1 VVTAETE
8 ALAAP
13 APDPERPGPEQVAAA
28 LRRAGLGELSHATM
42 RRALYTSDASL
53 FRIVPSV
60 VAYPR
65 DAGEVAAALEV
76 CTALGVPLTCRG
88 AGTSIAGNSIG
99 TGVILDFSQHL
110 DGITSLDP
118 EARAATVQPGVV
130 QAQLQRAAAPHG
142 LRFGPDP
149 STHDRCT
156 IGGMIGNDSCG
167 SRSLQYGRTSD
178 NVLALEVLTGGGQ
191 RLRLGAPD
199 ARLNGAGGPSGA
211 ADPVLAALRE
221 AVAGGLAPIRT
232 ELGQFG
238 RQVSGYAL
246 QHLLPERGFDV
257 RRALVGSEGTLAI
270 VTSATVA
277 LVRDPPYRTL
287 AVLGFPD
294 MISAADAVPALL
306 PLGPATCEGMDSRL
320 VDVVRALPGGGRIP
334 DLPPGSGWLFVEV
347 TGDTEAQAL
356 SRAREVLG
364 AGDAISGM
372 VVTDPG
378 HAAALWRIREQGA
391 GLAGRSPAG
400 APAYPGWEDSAVP
413 PAALGRYLRELEG
426 LLTEHKLSGIPYGHF
441 GDGCLHLRLDFPLDQ
456 PGGRAAMRSF
466 LEEAAVLV
474 TRYGGSLSGEHGDGR
489 ARSELLPLMYSPAV
503 MDLFGRVK
511 DVFDPAGVLNPGVEV
526 RARPL
531 DADVRVRSSA
541 PAAGSGSASAGP
553 AAPGTALLGGGREE
567 LGLAY
572 PHDGDF
578 ATAVHRC
585 TGVGKCVASTAG
597 TTRVMCPSY
606 QATRDERDST
616 RGRSRVLQEMVN
628 GSLITGGWRA
638 PEVREALDLCL
649 SCKACSSEC
658 PAGVD
663 MASYKAEVLH
673 QAYRRRLR
681 PRSHYALGQLPRWAA
696 LASRVP
702 RLANAALNL
711 PGLGAVAR
719 LAAGIDPR
727 RSLPPFAPQ
736 SFRAWYQR
744 RAGVRP
750 AAGPLP
756 VPGARPAPGDDRP
769 AVMLLVDT
777 FTNYFDPGI
786 GQAALEVLADAGYR
800 VIIPEQ
806 PTCCAI
812 TWISTGQ
819 LGTARKIL
827 ARTVDRLSPAVAAG
841 IPIVGL
847 EPSCTAVLRSDAIDL
862 LGTPEA
868 RALAGAVKTL
878 SELLA
883 DTPGWAPPRLDGT
896 AVVAQPHC
904 HHGAVMGWDADAAL
918 LERAGAGLTRLG
930 GCCGL
935 AGNFGMER
943 GHYDVSRAVAETA
956 LLPAVSSAPEAT
968 VLADGFSCRTQLADL
983 AARPSLHLAE
993 LLASRLPDR
1002 AAGPGPDDTGPD
1014 DAGPDGVSPDG
1025 TGRPVGRQP
1034 G

>member
-1 VVTAETE
+1 MTTDPAE
-8 ALAAP
+8 
-13 APDPERPGPEQVAAA
+13 VAAA
-28 LRRAGLGELSHATM
+28 LRRAGLRELSHTTL

-53 FRIVPSV
+53 FRVVPAV

-65 DAGEVAAALEV
+65 DADEVAAALDT

-88 AGTSIAGNSIG
+88 AGTSIAGNSVG
-99 TGVILDFSQHL
+99 TGVILDFSRNL
-110 DGITSLDP
+110 AAIVSLDP

-178 NVLALEVLTGGGQ
+178 NVLALEVLTGGGR
-191 RLRLGAPD
+191 RLRLAGPGPD
-199 ARLNGAGGPSGA
+199 SAAGPGPGPA
-211 ADPVLAALRE
+211 ADDPQLTALRE
-221 AVAGGLAPIRT
+221 VVAGGLGPIRT
-232 ELGQFG
+232 ELGRFG

-270 VTSATVA
+270 VTSATVG
-277 LVRDPPYRTL
+277 LVRDPPHRML

-294 MISAADAVPALL
+294 MIAAADATPALL
-306 PLGPATCEGMDSRL
+306 PLRPATCEGMDSRL
-320 VDVVRALPGGGRIP
+320 VDVVRARRGGGRIP

-347 TGDTEAQAL
+347 TGDTEAEAL
-356 SRAREVLG
+356 SRAREVVG
-364 AGDAISGM
+364 TPDAISGM

-391 GLAGRSPAG
+391 GLAGRSPDG

-413 PAALGRYLRELEG
+413 PAVLGRYLRELDG
-426 LLTEHKLSGIPYGHF
+426 LLAEHKLAGIPYGHF

-456 PGGRAAMRSF
+456 PGGRAVLRGF
-466 LEEAAVLV
+466 LREAAALV

-489 ARSELLPLMYSPAV
+489 TRSELLPVMYSPAV
-503 MDLFGRVK
+503 LDLFDQVK
-511 DVFDPAGVLNPGVEV
+511 DIFDPAAVLNPGVLV
-526 RARPL
+526 RPRPL
-531 DADVRVRSSA
+531 DADVRAAELA
-541 PAAGSGSASAGP
+541 PAGSPAGS
-553 AAPGTALLGGGREE
+553 PGTLGRAG

-606 QATRDERDST
+606 QATGDERDST
-616 RGRSRVLQEMVN
+616 RGRARVLQEMVN
-628 GSLITGGWRA
+628 GHLVTGGWRA

-649 SCKACSSEC
+649 ACKACSSEC

-663 MASYKAEVLH
+663 LAAYKTEVLH
-673 QAYRRRLR
+673 QAYRGRLR
-681 PRSHYALGQLPRWAA
+681 PRSHYALGQLPRWAR
-696 LASRVP
+696 LASRAP
-702 RLANAALNL
+702 RLANAALAA
-711 PGLGAVAR
+711 PGLGRAAR

-727 RSLPPFAPQ
+727 RSLPPFAAE
-736 SFRAWYQR
+736 SFRSWYHREHPGQ
-744 RAGVRP
+744 ASAIAAKDQ
-750 AAGPLP
+750 AAGGGTP
-756 VPGARPAPGDDRP
+756 V
-769 AVMLLVDT
+769 VLLVDT
-777 FTNYFDPGI
+777 FTDYFAPQI
-786 GQAALEVLADAGYR
+786 GRAALRLLTDAGFR
-800 VIIPEQ
+800 VTIPRR

-819 LGTARKIL
+819 LGAARRIL
-827 ARTVDRLSPAVAAG
+827 RRTVAELGPAVQAG
-841 IPIVGL
+841 IPVVGL
-847 EPSCTAVLRSDAIDL
+847 EPSCTATLRSDAVDL
-862 LGTPEA
+862 LATKDA
-868 RALAGAVKTL
+868 QALAGTVVTM

-883 DTPGWAPPRLDGT
+883 TVPDWTPPALDG
-896 AVVAQPHC
+896 APVVAQPHC
-904 HHGAVMGWDADAAL
+904 HHSAVMGWDADAAL
-918 LERAGAGLTRLG
+918 LQKAGADVTRLG

-943 GHYDVSRAVAETA
+943 GHYEISTAVAGTA
-956 LLPAVSSAPEAT
+956 LLPAVSSAGPDSV

-983 AARPSLHLAE
+983 
-993 LLASRLPDR
+993 
-1002 AAGPGPDDTGPD
+1002 
-1014 DAGPDGVSPDG
+1014 
-1025 TGRPVGRQP
+1025 TGRPSQHLAQLLADHLP
-1034 G
+1034 DDHPPPAN

>member
-1 VVTAETE
+1 MTDISA
-8 ALAAP
+8 
-13 APDPERPGPEQVAAA
+13 APDPAQVGAA
-28 LRRAGLGELSHATM
+28 LQRAGLRELSHTTL

-53 FRIVPSV
+53 FRVVPAV

-65 DAGEVAAALEV
+65 DADEVAAALDT
-76 CTALGVPLTCRG
+76 CTTLGVPLTCRG
-88 AGTSIAGNSIG
+88 GGTSIAGNAIG
-99 TGVILDFSQHL
+99 TGVILDFTRNL
-110 DGITSLDP
+110 ARIVSLDP
-118 EARAATVQPGVV
+118 DARAATVQPGVV

-178 NVLALEVLTGGGQ
+178 NVLALEVLAGGGQ
-191 RLRLGAPD
+191 RLRLAGPD
-199 ARLNGAGGPSGA
+199 AGADVSAA
-211 ADPVLAALRE
+211 ADDPPLPALRE
-221 AVAGGLAPIRT
+221 VVAGGLAPIRT
-232 ELGQFG
+232 ELGRFG

-270 VTSATVA
+270 VTSATVG
-277 LVRDPPYRTL
+277 LVRDPPHRVL
-287 AVLGFPD
+287 AVLGYPD
-294 MISAADAVPALL
+294 MSSAADAAPALL
-306 PLGPATCEGMDSRL
+306 PLRPATCEGMDSRL
-320 VDVVRALPGGGRIP
+320 VDVVRARRGGGRIP

-347 TGDTEAQAL
+347 TGDSEAEAL

-364 AGDAISGM
+364 TAGAVSGL

-391 GLAGRSPAG
+391 GLAGRSPDG

-413 PAALGRYLRELEG
+413 PAVLGRYLRDLEG
-426 LLTEHKLSGIPYGHF
+426 LLAEHKLAGIPYGHF

-456 PGGRAAMRSF
+456 PGGGAAMRGF
-466 LEEAAVLV
+466 LQEAAALV

-489 ARSELLPLMYSPAV
+489 ARSELLPVMYSPAV
-503 MDLFGRVK
+503 LDLFCQVK
-511 DVFDPAGVLNPGVEV
+511 DIFDPAGVLNPGVGV
-526 RARPL
+526 RPRPL
-531 DADVRVRSSA
+531 DGDVRAAELVTAGSPRPGAPATGAPATGSPA
-541 PAAGSGSASAGP
+541 PAAI
-553 AAPGTALLGGGREE
+553 GRER

-578 ATAVHRC
+578 AAAVHRC

-616 RGRSRVLQEMVN
+616 RGRARVLQEMVN
-628 GSLITGGWRA
+628 GSLVTGGWRA

-663 MASYKAEVLH
+663 MAAYKAEVLH
-673 QAYRRRLR
+673 QAYRGRLR
-681 PRSHYALGQLPRWAA
+681 PRSHYALGQLPRWAR
-696 LASRVP
+696 LASRAP
-702 RLANAALNL
+702 RLANAALAV
-711 PGLGAVAR
+711 PGLGRLAR

-736 SFRAWYQR
+736 SFRTWHAR
-744 RAGVRP
+744 HHPGRP
-750 AAGPLP
+750 ETSPLP
-756 VPGARPAPGDDRP
+756 ADGAPALPGTAVPGTGRP
-769 AVMLLVDT
+769 AVLLLIDT
-777 FTNYFDPGI
+777 FTNYFEPGP
-786 GQAALEVLADAGYR
+786 GRAAMAVLADAGYQ
-800 VIIPEQ
+800 VLIPDQ

-819 LGTARKIL
+819 LGAARKIL
-827 ARTVDRLSPAVAAG
+827 GRTVAELSPAVAAG

-847 EPSCTAVLRSDAIDL
+847 EPSCTAVLRSDVIDL

-868 RALAGAVKTL
+868 RALADSVRTL

-883 DTPGWAPPRLDGT
+883 GTESWAPPRLDGT

-904 HHGAVMGWDADAAL
+904 HHSAVMGWEADAAL
-918 LERAGAGLTRLG
+918 LKQAGAGLTQVG
-930 GCCGL
+930 SCCGL

-943 GHYDVSRAVAETA
+943 GHYDVSAAVAGTE
-956 LLPAVSSAPEAT
+956 LLPAVSSAPDAV
-968 VLADGFSCRTQLADL
+968 VLADGFSCRTQLTDL
-983 AARPSLHLAE
+983 AGRPSVHLAE
-993 LLASRLPDR
+993 LLASRLPR
-1002 AAGPGPDDTGPD
+1002 AQPD
-1014 DAGPDGVSPDG
+1014 ASPAA
-1025 TGRPVGRQP
+1025 R
-1034 G
+1034 

>member
-1 VVTAETE
+1 MTDFS
-8 ALAAP
+8 P
-13 APDPERPGPEQVAAA
+13 APDPAQVAAA
-28 LRRAGLGELSHATM
+28 LRRAGLRELSHTTL

-53 FRIVPSV
+53 FRVVPAV

-65 DAGEVAAALEV
+65 DADEAAAALDT

-99 TGVILDFSQHL
+99 TGVILDFTRNLAS
-110 DGITSLDP
+110 IVSLDP
-118 EARAATVQPGVV
+118 DASAATVQPGVV

-178 NVLALEVLTGGGQ
+178 NVLALEVLAGGGQ
-191 RLRLGAPD
+191 RLTLAGPD
-199 ARLNGAGGPSGA
+199 AGA
-211 ADPVLAALRE
+211 AADDPLRTALRE
-221 AVAGGLAPIRT
+221 VVAGGLAPIRT
-232 ELGQFG
+232 ELGRFG

-257 RRALVGSEGTLAI
+257 RRALVGSEGTLGI
-270 VTSATVA
+270 VTSATVG
-277 LVRDPPYRTL
+277 LVRDPPHRML
-287 AVLGFPD
+287 AVLGYPD
-294 MISAADAVPALL
+294 MISAADAAPALL
-306 PLGPATCEGMDSRL
+306 PLRPATCEGMDSRL
-320 VDVVRALPGGGRIP
+320 VDVVRARRGGGRIP

-347 TGDTEAQAL
+347 TGDTEAEAR
-356 SRAREVLG
+356 SRAREVLSTT
-364 AGDAISGM
+364 DAVSGL

-391 GLAGRSPAG
+391 GLAGRSPDG

-413 PAALGRYLRELEG
+413 PAMLGRYLRDLEV
-426 LLTEHKLSGIPYGHF
+426 LLTDHKLAGIPYGHF

-456 PGGRAAMRSF
+456 PGGGAVMRGF
-466 LEEAAVLV
+466 LQEAAALV

-489 ARSELLPLMYSPAV
+489 ARSELLPVMYSPAV
-503 MDLFGRVK
+503 LDLFDQVK
-511 DVFDPAGVLNPGVEV
+511 DIFDPAGVLNPGVGV
-526 RARPL
+526 RPRPL
-531 DADVRVRSSA
+531 DADIR
-541 PAAGSGSASAGP
+541 AAELLTATSPRA
-553 AAPGTALLGGGREE
+553 AAPGRRAAGPGSPAPAPAPVGRER

-578 ATAVHRC
+578 AAAVHRC

-606 QATRDERDST
+606 QATKDERDST
-616 RGRSRVLQEMVN
+616 RGRARVLQEMVN
-628 GSLITGGWRA
+628 GSLVTGGWRA
-638 PEVREALDLCL
+638 PEVHAALDLCL

-658 PAGVD
+658 PTGVD
-663 MASYKAEVLH
+663 MAAYKAEVLH
-673 QAYRRRLR
+673 QAYRGRLR
-681 PRSHYALGQLPRWAA
+681 PRSHYALGQLPRWAR
-696 LASRVP
+696 LAARAP
-702 RLANAALNL
+702 RLANAALTM
-711 PGLGAVAR
+711 PGLGRLAR

-736 SFRAWYQR
+736 SFRAWHDRHHQ
-744 RAGVRP
+744 AAPDP
-750 AAGPLP
+750 A
-756 VPGARPAPGDDRP
+756 RP
-769 AVMLLVDT
+769 AVMLLIDT
-777 FTNYFDPGI
+777 FTNYFDPDI
-786 GQAALEVLADAGYR
+786 GRAAMAVLADAGYE
-800 VIIPEQ
+800 VLIPDQ

-819 LGTARKIL
+819 LGAARKIL
-827 ARTVDRLSPAVAAG
+827 DRTVAELSPAVAAG

-868 RALAGAVKTL
+868 RALGDAVRTL

-883 DTPGWAPPRLDGT
+883 GTEGWTPPRLDGT

-904 HHGAVMGWDADAAL
+904 HHSAVMGWDADAAL
-918 LERAGAGLTRLG
+918 LKQAGAGLTQVG
-930 GCCGL
+930 SCCGL

-943 GHYDVSRAVAETA
+943 GHYEVSTAVAGTE
-956 LLPAVSSAPEAT
+956 LLPAVSSAPDAV
-968 VLADGFSCRTQLADL
+968 VLADGFSCRTQLTDL
-983 AARPSLHLAE
+983 ARRPSVHLAE
-993 LLASRLPDR
+993 FLASHLPPKPS
-1002 AAGPGPDDTGPD
+1002 G
-1014 DAGPDGVSPDG
+1014 
-1025 TGRPVGRQP
+1025 
-1034 G
+1034 

>member
-1 VVTAETE
+1 MTDFS
-8 ALAAP
+8 P
-13 APDPERPGPEQVAAA
+13 APDPAQVAAA
-28 LRRAGLGELSHATM
+28 LRRAGLRELSHTTL

-53 FRIVPSV
+53 FRVVPAV

-65 DAGEVAAALEV
+65 DADEAAAALDT

-99 TGVILDFSQHL
+99 TGVILDFTRNLAS
-110 DGITSLDP
+110 IVSLDP
-118 EARAATVQPGVV
+118 GARAATVQPGVV

-178 NVLALEVLTGGGQ
+178 NVLALEVLAGGGQ
-191 RLRLGAPD
+191 RLRLAGPD
-199 ARLNGAGGPSGA
+199 AGA
-211 ADPVLAALRE
+211 AADDPPLAALRE
-221 AVAGGLAPIRT
+221 VVAGGLAPIRT
-232 ELGQFG
+232 ELGRFG

-294 MISAADAVPALL
+294 MVSAADAAPALL
-306 PLGPATCEGMDSRL
+306 PLRPATCEGMDSRL
-320 VDVVRALPGGGRIP
+320 VDVVRARRGGGRIP

-347 TGDTEAQAL
+347 TGDTEAEAL

-364 AGDAISGM
+364 TAGAVSGL
-372 VVTDPG
+372 VVTDPA

-391 GLAGRSPAG
+391 GLAGRSPDG

-413 PAALGRYLRELEG
+413 PAALGRYLRDLEV
-426 LLTEHKLSGIPYGHF
+426 LLTEHKLAGIPYGHF

-456 PGGRAAMRSF
+456 PGGGAVLRGF
-466 LEEAAVLV
+466 LQEAAALV

-489 ARSELLPLMYSPAV
+489 ARGELLPVMYSPAV
-503 MDLFGRVK
+503 MDLFSRVK
-511 DVFDPAGVLNPGVEV
+511 DVFDPAGVLNPGVGV
-526 RARPL
+526 RPRPL
-531 DADVRVRSSA
+531 DADLRAAELVTAGA
-541 PAAGSGSASAGP
+541 PAP
-553 AAPGTALLGGGREE
+553 AVPAIGRER

-616 RGRSRVLQEMVN
+616 RGRARVLQEMVN
-628 GSLITGGWRA
+628 GGLVTGGWRA

-663 MASYKAEVLH
+663 MAAYKAEVLH
-673 QAYRRRLR
+673 QAYRGRLR
-681 PRSHYALGQLPRWAA
+681 PRSHYALGQLPRWAR
-696 LASRVP
+696 LAARAP
-702 RLANAALNL
+702 RLANGVLTM
-711 PGLGAVAR
+711 PGLGRLAR

-736 SFRAWYQR
+736 SFRAWHDR
-744 RAGVRP
+744 HHPRP
-750 AAGPLP
+750 QAAG
-756 VPGARPAPGDDRP
+756 RP
-769 AVMLLVDT
+769 AVMLLIDT
-777 FTNYFDPGI
+777 FTNYFDPQI
-786 GQAALEVLADAGYR
+786 GRAAMAVLADAGYD
-800 VIIPEQ
+800 VLIPDQ

-819 LGTARKIL
+819 LGAARKIL
-827 ARTVDRLSPAVAAG
+827 DRTVAELSPAVAAG

-862 LGTPEA
+862 LGTPDA
-868 RALAGAVKTL
+868 SALGGAVRTL

-883 DTPGWAPPRLDGT
+883 GTEGWTPPRLDGT
-896 AVVAQPHC
+896 TVVAQPHC
-904 HHGAVMGWDADAAL
+904 HHSAVMGWDADAAL
-918 LERAGAGLTRLG
+918 LKQAGAGLTRVG
-930 GCCGL
+930 SCCGL

-943 GHYDVSRAVAETA
+943 GHYEVSTAVAGTE
-956 LLPAVSSAPEAT
+956 LLPAVSSAPDAV
-968 VLADGFSCRTQLADL
+968 VLADGFSCRTQLTDL
-983 AARPSLHLAE
+983 AARPSVHLAE
-993 LLASRLPDR
+993 LLAGRLG
-1002 AAGPGPDDTGPD
+1002 GPG
-1014 DAGPDGVSPDG
+1014 
-1025 TGRPVGRQP
+1025 RPG
-1034 G
+1034 